1 MTWYV
6 VYCDVCGWESPPI
19 DEVAA
24 KKFMELKHCQ
34 NCKEAQREVEFKFRE
49 TVNFFQGGH

>member
-1 MTWYV
+1 MKWYV

-24 KKFMELKHCQ
+24 KKFMALKHCQ
-34 NCKEAQREVEFKFRE
+34 NCKEAKREVEFKFRE